1 MPGTICGVVVSMEQ
15 DSPSEISIRPG
26 QSADRAAILNLIQP
40 YVRQKKLLQRTID
53 ELEDLMSNSFVAAD
67 RGQVVGFVALEI
79 YSRKLAEIRSLV
91 VAGEYQNQGVGQR
104 LVAACV
110 ERARD
115 REVLE
120 VMAISSAEQF
130 FHSCGFD
137 FTLPDEK
144 KAFFHQTGD
153 RDWRSA
159 RSERD

>member
-1 MPGTICGVVVSMEQ
+1 MEQ
-15 DSPSEISIRPG
+15 DSAIEILIRSG
-26 QSADRAAILNLIQP
+26 TTADRVDILNLIQP

-53 ELEDLMSNSFVAAD
+53 ELEELMSNSFVATHGS
-67 RGQVVGFVALEI
+67 RVVGFVALEI

-91 VAGEYQNQGVGQR
+91 VAAEYQNRGVGQR

-115 REVLE
+115 RGVLE
-120 VMAISSAEQF
+120 VMAISSAEPF

-144 KAFFHQTGD
+144 KAFFRQTGD